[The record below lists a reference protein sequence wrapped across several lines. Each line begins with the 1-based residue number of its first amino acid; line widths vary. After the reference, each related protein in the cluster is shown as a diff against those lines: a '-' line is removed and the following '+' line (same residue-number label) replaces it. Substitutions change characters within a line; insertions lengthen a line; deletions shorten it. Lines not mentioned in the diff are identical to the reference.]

1 MTPLEYLLPETI
13 EEALKYLE
21 RGVPLAGGT
30 GLTPR
35 RNELKAVVDLQNLN
49 LDRIEIK
56 GDFIEI
62 GATATLQEIIEAELN
77 LPDRLRDVCKLESGW
92 NLRNMATIGGT
103 IMSSDGRSAILTA
116 LLALDA
122 HIEQQPGPITLTMDD
137 LLDHREDVTLMTKL
151 RFKNPSKLLYE
162 QVSRAPADF
171 PLVCAAIA
179 TWDHDGKEKC
189 AISVGGYG
197 ACPIRLR
204 EAETLFS
211 HQGDISLAVEVA
223 RKAYVQA
230 GDQWASPD
238 YRSDVVGTLVDRLLR
253 EVVS

>member
-49 LDRIEIK
+49 LDRIEMK

-62 GATATLQEIIEAELN
+62 GTTATLQEIVEAELN
-77 LPDRLRDVCKLESGW
+77 LPDMLRDVCKLESGW

-103 IMSSDGRSAILTA
+103 IMNSDGRSAILTA

-122 HIEQQPGPITLTMDD
+122 QIEQQPGPITLTMDD
-137 LLDHREDVTLMTKL
+137 LVDHREDVKLITKL

-189 AISVGGYG
+189 VISVGGYG
-197 ACPIRLR
+197 ARPIRLR
-204 EAETLFS
+204 EAETLFD
-211 HQGDISLAVEVA
+211 HQRDISAAVEFA
-223 RKAYVQA
+223 RKAYVRA
-230 GDQWASPD
+230 GDQWASAD